1 MNFHSAHHS
10 FAVFCL
16 STIMQTMRESWTDER
31 LDDGFDRVSAD
42 IQLLRDEMR
51 AMRVELRQ
59 DIGSVRQELRHELH
73 QGIGSV
79 RLELHQGI
87 GSVQGEIGS
96 VRGEIASLRQS
107 FDDLRNIL
115 IYMGGAMVIG
125 MLGVLVAA
133 FGILIKLA

>member
-1 MNFHSAHHS
+1 
-10 FAVFCL
+10 
-16 STIMQTMRESWTDER
+16 MQTMRESWTDER

-42 IQLLRDEMR
+42 IQLLREETR
-51 AMRVELRQ
+51 AMRGELRQ
-59 DIGSVRQELRHELH
+59 EIGSVRQELR
-73 QGIGSV
+73 Q
-79 RLELHQGI
+79 
-87 GSVQGEIGS
+87 EIGS
-96 VRGEIASLRQS
+96 VRQEIGSLREG